1 MTDQLPESVDSA
13 LQQVDESRRGFLG
26 KLLAGGAAAAAIP
39 AMSSVVLAQGP
50 DGQGRGKGGGGKGK
64 GGGGK
69 GKGVGGKGKG
79 GPPEPAQLA
88 AMLIKHHDKDGDGAL
103 NLEELTAALQAMRA
117 RMQSGK
123 GKGGPGGQG
132 PGGQGKG
139 KGGQGGFGG
148 KGKGGF
154 GGGQG
159 KGGFGGNQ

>member
-1 MTDQLPESVDSA
+1 MTDQLPESLDSA

-50 DGQGRGKGGGGKGK
+50 GGQGKGK

-69 GKGVGGKGKG
+69 GQVGGGKGKG
-79 GPPEPAQLA
+79 GRPEPAQMA
-88 AMLIKHHDKDGDGAL
+88 ATMIQQHDKDGDDAL
-103 NLEELTAALQAMRA
+103 NLQELTAALQAMRD
-117 RMQSGK
+117 RMQAGK

-132 PGGQGKG
+132 GFGGKG

-159 KGGFGGNQ
+159 QGGFGGKGKAGFGGNR